1 MPEIRHDA
9 VMTTQTPPDVG
20 AAVRAEMG
28 RQRINMLELA
38 RRTGI
43 PRTTL
48 AHQVNRS
55 TLSVTNLLLIAASL
69 GVTAGDLLGEVAA

>member
-1 MPEIRHDA
+1 
-9 VMTTQTPPDVG
+9 MTTQTIPDVG

-28 RQRINMLELA
+28 RQRVNMLELA

-48 AHQVNRS
+48 ADQVNRS
-55 TLSVTNLLLIAASL
+55 NLTVNNFVLITRSL
-69 GVTAGDLLGEVAA
+69 GVAAGDLLGEVAA